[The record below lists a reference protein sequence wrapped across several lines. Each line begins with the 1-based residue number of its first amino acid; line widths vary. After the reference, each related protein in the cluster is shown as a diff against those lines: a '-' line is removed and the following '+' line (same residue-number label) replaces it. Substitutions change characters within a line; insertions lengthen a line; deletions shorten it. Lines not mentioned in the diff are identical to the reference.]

1 MAYESLS
8 VKVDHLCAFFGIGT
22 AMLAS
27 LVNVTQGCLEEA
39 ALARPDSILHFPS
52 ILLQNTARRID
63 GLYAVADV
71 FAENGLSG
79 RVGLNLLVEPLDDT
93 QESLLGKIVDSGLA
107 EDELRTWAK
116 RIVEPTTGPLV

>member
-39 ALARPDSILHFPS
+39 ARARPDSILHCPAAS
-52 ILLQNTARRID
+52 LQNTARRID

-71 FAENGLSG
+71 FAEKGLSG